1 MKCKIYD
8 DDVLNH
14 IQDVELMILKD
25 FIKICQENNLKY
37 YLFFGTHLGAIRHK
51 GFIPWDDDI
60 DIMMFREDYEK
71 FLKIMESLNSK
82 KYEILDCRYHEDYF
96 FQFGKLCLKGTHAS
110 EEWDNQISYKTGI
123 HIDLF
128 ILDKV
133 PNNKLKS
140 YLFVRRCFILNK
152 LYALSTIKL
161 EGYSRLF
168 QLMTN
173 FMHNL
178 LNVFGFN
185 SRYFQKR
192 VSKVFRKYE
201 FSDSDYVS
209 DLTLNEKLIFKI
221 DDFEPHSEVDF
232 EDISACIP
240 KESDDILK
248 RLFGDYMKLPPED
261 ERVNHALETID
272 FGKY

>member
-8 DDVLNH
+8 DDVLKH

-25 FIKICQENNLKY
+25 FIKICEENNLDY
-37 YLFFGTHLGAIRHK
+37 YLFFGTHLGAVRHK

-71 FLKIMESLNSK
+71 FLKIMESLNSN
-82 KYEILDCRYHEDYF
+82 KYEVLDCRYKSDYF
-96 FQFGKLCLKGTHAS
+96 FQFGKLCLIGTHTS

-133 PNNKLKS
+133 PNNKIKS
-140 YLFVRRCFILNK
+140 FIFIRRCFILNK
-152 LYALSTIKL
+152 LYALSTIKF
-161 EGYSRLF
+161 EGYSKII
-168 QLMTN
+168 QLITG
-173 FMHNL
+173 FMHYI
-178 LNVFGFN
+178 LNHLGFT
-185 SRYFQKR
+185 SKYFQKR

-201 FSDSDYVS
+201 HDETNFVS
-209 DLTLNEKLIFKI
+209 DLTLNEKLRFKI
-221 DDFEPHSEVDF
+221 SDFEPHEEVIF
-232 EDISACIP
+232 EDIIARIP
-240 KESDDILK
+240 KESDDVLR
-248 RLFGDYMKLPPED
+248 RLFGDYMKLPPEE
-261 ERVNHALETID
+261 ERFNHALDTLD